1 MAPSNV
7 RFYKLLGGKQNTNQ
21 CASVGLFNVGDV
33 KSDVITGCHKI
44 LIGCVI
50 LILDVTTVSESQVL
64 SGQLERLC
72 YTRTGFRHE
81 RKIKI
86 KMISVAC
93 DG

>member
-7 RFYKLLGGKQNTNQ
+7 RFYKLLKYKIEYTNQ

-81 RKIKI
+81 KK
-86 KMISVAC
+86 K
-93 DG
+93 